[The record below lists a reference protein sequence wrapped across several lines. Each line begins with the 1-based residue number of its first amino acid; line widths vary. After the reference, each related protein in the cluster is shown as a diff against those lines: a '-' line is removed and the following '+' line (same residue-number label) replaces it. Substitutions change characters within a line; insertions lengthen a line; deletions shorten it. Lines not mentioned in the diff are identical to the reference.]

1 MENKPYNTMTLIAA
15 GMFWLASVP
24 AAEAASASSE
34 LEQLKQQVQMLTQ
47 QNQQLNQRL
56 TEMEATVSASK
67 QTAET
72 ATTEEPKA
80 KTDEPAEEKAESGLK
95 INEMLTLSGSIEGD
109 FIVAEDVAGNSSS
122 EFNLDTVEL
131 IFDLKATEWA
141 KGKVVIDYDGD
152 DEDLYLDE
160 ANITLGG
167 GEASPL
173 FLTAGKIYAPF
184 GDFTTNMIQDPF
196 TQTLGEI
203 NEEGAIAGFEKNG
216 FTASAFAYNGVDEIG
231 DDNTVNG
238 YGAAIAYAHEQDDLT
253 LRGGAGWVS
262 NLADADGITDI
273 LPRAEDDAILLHD
286 ATAGLNL
293 FAGVTFKGFSLFT
306 EYTTAFDG
314 FQIEDLPFAG
324 GGAEPKAW
332 NTELAYT
339 TELVGKETVFALGYQ
354 KTWESLGIELPEYRY
369 SVSGAMGIFKG
380 TTVILEYYYDQDYT
394 IEDGS
399 TDDTAYGFTTRL
411 VYEF

>member
-1 MENKPYNTMTLIAA
+1 MKKTINRTLTLMAA
-15 GMFWLASVP
+15 GMLYLASTP
-24 AAEAASASSE
+24 AAEAAAASGE
-34 LEQLKQQVQMLTQ
+34 LEQLKQQVHLLTQ

-67 QTAET
+67 PTAET
-72 ATTEEPKA
+72 AKTEEPEA
-80 KTDEPAEEKAESGLK
+80 KPGAATEDKEESGLK
-95 INEMLTLSGSIEGD
+95 IGEMLTLSGSIEGD
-109 FIVAEDVAGNSSS
+109 FIVAEDFAGASSS

-131 IFDLKATEWA
+131 ILDLKASEWA
-141 KGKVVIDYDGD
+141 KGKIVIDYDGD
-152 DEDLYLDE
+152 DEDLHIDE

-167 GEASPL
+167 NESFPL

-184 GDFTTNMIQDPF
+184 GDFSTDMIQDPF

-216 FTASAFAYNGVDEIG
+216 FTASVFAYNGVDEIG
-231 DDNTVNG
+231 DDNTING
-238 YGAAIAYAHEQDDLT
+238 YGASIAYACEQDDLT

-273 LPRAEDDAILLHD
+273 LPRSEDDAILLHD

-293 FAGVTFKGFSLFT
+293 FAGAQFKGFSLFS
-306 EYTTAFDG
+306 EYTTALDS
-314 FQIEDLPFAG
+314 FQSEDLSFAS

-354 KTWESLGIELPEYRY
+354 KTWESVRLELPEYRY
-369 SVSGAMGIFKG
+369 SVSGAMGFFAG
-380 TTVILEYYYDQDYT
+380 TTVILEYYYDEDYSA
-394 IEDGS
+394 EDGG
-399 TDDTAYGFTTRL
+399 TDGDGDGFTTRL
-411 VYEF
+411 AYEF